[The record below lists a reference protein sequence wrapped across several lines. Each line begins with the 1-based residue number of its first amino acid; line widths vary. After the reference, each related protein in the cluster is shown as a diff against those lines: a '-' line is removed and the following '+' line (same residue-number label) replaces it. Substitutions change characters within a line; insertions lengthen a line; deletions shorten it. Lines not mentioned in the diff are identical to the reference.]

1 MTLLKF
7 TKQPLLQDP
16 SYPAATELQSWTA
29 ADSALGTS
37 TVINHTLTLD
47 IHAAQEARKC
57 KPPQPP
63 RDPQEEG
70 TTLETASNL
79 SKLSPYLSL
88 AAACHLTLMIH
99 LPSVHCDGVV
109 R

>member
-70 TTLETASNL
+70 TTLETASNPSRRL
-79 SKLSPYLSL
+79 PPDPHDSP
-88 AAACHLTLMIH
+88 AIH
-99 LPSVHCDGVV
+99 PLRWCRSMKSHKDFT
-109 R
+109 